1 MMNRNLFPHIIWIL
15 VASISFILG
24 YKFFPAGDG
33 RSAKPV
39 GLEQGDLSLADGK
52 SLKREGKGVSSQQG
66 KGAGSE
72 IGRDALSEKK
82 TLSDLEIE
90 SLGEKLKESTNPIDR
105 RLAFS
110 QLLQGLTA
118 ENALLIRDQ
127 IKDFDAGSP
136 EFKEFHYAWGSI
148 GGTDAIMFGVDT
160 VEPDMSPALS
170 GWASSDPQKAIA
182 WFESLD
188 MENDSSFDPL
198 LKDRKMKAEDLRNH
212 LMGGLVQGLAD
223 TDPDLAMRFVQEVLD
238 SGNKAA
244 HGMMH
249 APISAMIRTS
259 SPLEA
264 AQWASQLEEGFV
276 RNQAMSRTADHFARK
291 DFEAAKEWAESV
303 SSNDGAERVIG
314 PVTKNWASR
323 DPEAAMDWVS
333 SLPEGKAQHSG
344 TWAALNGWAG
354 KDPAAASDYLANM
367 PDSEM
372 RNVAISGFSD
382 RLVWENPQAAM
393 TWANSITSD
402 EMRNDALTRVGR
414 SWARKDPKAAS
425 DWADSTPGIPLTI
438 QSEIDNARSKQRKN

>member
-1 MMNRNLFPHIIWIL
+1 MNRNLFPHIIWIL

>member
-1 MMNRNLFPHIIWIL
+1 MNRRLFPHIIWIL

>member
-1 MMNRNLFPHIIWIL
+1 MNRSLFPHIIWIF
-15 VASISFILG
+15 VASISFIVG
-24 YKFFPAGDG
+24 YKFFPADDG
-33 RSAKPV
+33 RSAGPAV
-39 GLEQGDLSLADGK
+39 SGQGDQSLNDGK
-52 SLKREGKGVSSQQG
+52 SLNREGNGASKQQG
-66 KGAGSE
+66 DRAGFE
-72 IGRDALSEKK
+72 IGGNTSSKK
-82 TLSDLEIE
+82 KILTDLEIE
-90 SLGEKLKESTNPIDR
+90 SLGQKLKDSTSPIDR

-110 QLLQGLTA
+110 QLLDGLTA
-118 ENALLIRDQ
+118 ENALLIRGQ

-136 EFKEFHYAWGSI
+136 EFKEFHYAWGAV

-182 WFESLD
+182 WFEALD

-198 LKDRKMKAEDLRNH
+198 LKDRKMKADDLRNH

-223 TDPDLAMRFVQEVLD
+223 TDPDLAIEFVQGVLD

-244 HGMMH
+244 HGMVH
-249 APISAMIRTS
+249 APISAMIRSS

-264 AQWASQLEEGFV
+264 AQWANQLDEGFV
-276 RNQAMSRTADHFARK
+276 RDQAMSRTADHFARK

-303 SSNDGAERVIG
+303 SSNDGAERIIG
-314 PVTKNWASR
+314 PVTRNWASR

-333 SLPEGKAQHSG
+333 GLPEGKAQHSG

-354 KDPAAASDYLANM
+354 KDPTAASDYLANM

-372 RNVAISGFSD
+372 RNAAISGFSD

-393 TWANSITSD
+393 TWASSITSD
-402 EMRNDALTRVGR
+402 EMRNDTMTRVGR
-414 SWARKDPKAAS
+414 SWARKNPQAAA
-425 DWADSTPGIPLTI
+425 DWAENTPGIPSTI
-438 QSEIDNARSKQRKN
+438 QTEIENVNRGKRKN